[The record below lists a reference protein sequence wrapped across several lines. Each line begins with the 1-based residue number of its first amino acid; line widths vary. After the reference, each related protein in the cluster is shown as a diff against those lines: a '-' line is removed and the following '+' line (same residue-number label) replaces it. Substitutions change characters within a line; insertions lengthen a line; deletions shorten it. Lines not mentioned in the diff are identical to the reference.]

1 MTNTPDQDQQRD
13 GRSSDEDK
21 HQEQEIPQSQI
32 DIHAEPTFFGYSR
45 SELLARYPQL
55 HSLPLK
61 TRIRKMAQY
70 AFIDRE
76 WELFMQESER
86 RYGS

>member
-1 MTNTPDQDQQRD
+1 MTDVPDNHQRCD
-13 GRSSDEDK
+13 GRPANGDK
-21 HQEQEIPQSQI
+21 QPETPQSQI
-32 DIHAEPTFFGYSR
+32 DIHAEPTFFGYTR

-55 HSLPLK
+55 HDMPLK
-61 TRIRKMAQY
+61 TRIRKMVRY

-76 WELFMQESER
+76 WELFTQDVER